1 MSKKL
6 IQGLAQNLF
15 KKTEDQVADLFGD
28 DDAIDEAKV
37 IDFFKKELSAKVKE
51 VGENQ
56 LGRGRKDAHGLWNKI
71 IKEKANAL
79 DVELGEELSES
90 DLVEALLSGVK
101 PATGKATELTVDQL
115 KQLPLYKQV
124 LDEEVKALKQK
135 IADTEADKAKSVAQ
149 VMAQLN
155 RSTAEQAAFDALE
168 AAKWRKGESDEEIT
182 RRKSTIMDLLRLHTN
197 NFQSVKVDG
206 GKVFLVDEKGEI
218 RKDDLHNPIEYSAF
232 VSGLNPFGV
241 HDFDPGK
248 GSTGASSGQ
257 KNNTGSDYKIADGV
271 SLPDALNGV
280 TDLAQKAKIIR
291 AYSAAAK

>member
-1 MSKKL
+1 MSKAL

-15 KKTEDQVADLFGD
+15 KKTEDQVADLFGN

-37 IDFFKKELSAKVKE
+37 IEFFKNEMKAKVKE
-51 VGENQ
+51 VGDNQ
-56 LGRGRKDAHGLWNKI
+56 LGRGRKDAHTLWNKI
-71 IKEKANAL
+71 IKEKAQAL
-79 DVELGEELSES
+79 EVELSEELSEAEM
-90 DLVEALLSGVK
+90 VETLLSGVK
-101 PATGKATELTVDQL
+101 PTTGKATELTIDQL

-135 IADTEADKAKSVAQ
+135 IVETEAEKTKSVQQ

-168 AAKWRKGESDEEIT
+168 AAKWRKGESDEEVT

-206 GKVFLVDEKGEI
+206 GKVYLVDEKGEI
-218 RKDDLHNPIEYSAF
+218 KKDDLHNPIEYGAF
-232 VSGLNPFGV
+232 VNSLNPFGV

-257 KNNTGSDYKIADGV
+257 KQTTGSEYKIADGV
-271 SLPDALNGV
+271 SLPDALKGV
-280 TDLAQKAKIIR
+280 TDLAKRAEITR
-291 AYSAAAK
+291 AYAAALK